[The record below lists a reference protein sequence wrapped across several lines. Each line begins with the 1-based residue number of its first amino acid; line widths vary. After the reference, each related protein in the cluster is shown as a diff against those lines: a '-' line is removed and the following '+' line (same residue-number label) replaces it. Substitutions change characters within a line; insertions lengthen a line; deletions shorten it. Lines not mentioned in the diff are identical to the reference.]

1 MTAQQQR
8 EEARH
13 GRQQPESRRQR
24 REGGLAQPRKRGAQ
38 AMLHESRFGQNAGV
52 SAGVRQREDP
62 KLLILG
68 WFCEC
73 SQQN

>member
-1 MTAQQQR
+1 
-8 EEARH
+8 
-13 GRQQPESRRQR
+13 
-24 REGGLAQPRKRGAQ
+24 
-38 AMLHESRFGQNAGV
+38 MLHESRFGQNAGV